1 MKSEVILS
9 ERPKNPKIAIAVLI
23 VMFIAGFLLW
33 LLLAPVVNG
42 SIVFWS
48 GVVLMSI
55 PGYVAAESLGSL
67 GLGANSV
74 KKLPKA
80 ARIIFGVLWVLVCLL
95 AFSLVLAFLSTM
107 VGI

>member
-1 MKSEVILS
+1 MENKAIFSEPPKSSKV
-9 ERPKNPKIAIAVLI
+9 AISVLV

-48 GVVLMSI
+48 GVVLMAI

-67 GLGANSV
+67 GLGANFV

-80 ARIIFGVLWVLVCLL
+80 VRIIFGVLWVLICLL
-95 AFSLVLAFLSTM
+95 IFSLVLAFLSSM
-107 VGI
+107 VGA